1 MHALGLSLNTHLPR
15 PSVVSEKLKF
25 SRTGSNDRVMSQTA
39 YKMRPWGRY
48 QGKVQVPPNP
58 LIVAGCVDNRAL
70 YTLRGELVS
79 DKVAREIAKASR
91 FSIGQIFI
99 SVPTNNMLAKFPVGL
114 VHVIQ
119 ALHREAAELF
129 VLVVYPVE
137 GILDLHTVELGV
149 EPFSDA

>member
-1 MHALGLSLNTHLPR
+1 
-15 PSVVSEKLKF
+15 
-25 SRTGSNDRVMSQTA
+25 
-39 YKMRPWGRY
+39 MRPWGRY
-48 QGKVQVPPNP
+48 REKAQVPPDP
-58 LIVAGCVDNRAL
+58 PVVAGCVDNRAL
-70 YTLRGELVS
+70 YTLRGELVG

-99 SVPTNNMLAKFPVGL
+99 SVPTNDILAKFLVGI

-119 ALHREAAELF
+119 ALHREVAELF

-137 GILDLHTVELGV
+137 GILDRHTVELGV